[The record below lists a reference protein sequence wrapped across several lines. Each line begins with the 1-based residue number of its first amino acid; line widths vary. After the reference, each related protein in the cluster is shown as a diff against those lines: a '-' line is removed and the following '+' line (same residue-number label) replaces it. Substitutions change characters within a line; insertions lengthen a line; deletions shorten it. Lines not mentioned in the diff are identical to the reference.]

1 MTEFNVLLGADYAGK
16 STVLHALSARGWNVV
31 ASDDER
37 FPVLGALRLLWL
49 GEVLPELGCRYSRT
63 MAMAVLNPLI
73 VHLRDQ
79 VELLAA
85 NGGPVVVDSYYYK
98 LMAKLQMADL
108 LTLDILS
115 SWLELPRPAR
125 VVFLDAEPEHTWER
139 THNGADLNPLEHYG
153 RRATRASFVRYQRDL
168 REHLLTA
175 AAGVPLT
182 MVDATAGLASMVDEV
197 EAALKAGVRA
207 EQPV

>member
-1 MTEFNVLLGADYAGK
+1 MTEFSVLLGPDYVGK
-16 STVLHALSARGWNVV
+16 STVLGALAARGWNVV

-37 FPVLGALRLLWL
+37 FPVLRALRLLWF
-49 GEVLPELGCRYSRT
+49 GEVLPEIGRRYSRS
-63 MAMAVLNPLI
+63 MAMAVLNPLV

-79 VELLAA
+79 VELLTAS
-85 NGGPVVVDSYYYK
+85 GGPVVVDSYYYK

-125 VVFLDAEPEHTWER
+125 VVFLDARPELTWER
-139 THNGADLNPLEHYG
+139 TRGGAELNPLEHYG
-153 RRATRASFVRYQRDL
+153 RWPTRASFVRYQRDL
-168 REHLLTA
+168 REQLLA
-175 AAGVPLT
+175 AAAAVPT
-182 MVDATAGLASMVDEV
+182 TTVDATADLASVVDRV
-197 EAALKAGVRA
+197 EAALAARDRA